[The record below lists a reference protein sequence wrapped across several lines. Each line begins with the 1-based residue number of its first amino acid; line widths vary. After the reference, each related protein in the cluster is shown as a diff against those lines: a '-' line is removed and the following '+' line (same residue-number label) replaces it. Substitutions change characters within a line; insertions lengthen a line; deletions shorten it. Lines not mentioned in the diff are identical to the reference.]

1 MQRVHF
7 LKIESE
13 LCHCELGF
21 QVMFLCLE
29 TLNKLSSDFSFLIY
43 LRFNLELV
51 SLVQLLILLIIKYI
65 LKVFLNLG
73 KSNIIE
79 DV

>member
-1 MQRVHF
+1 
-7 LKIESE
+7 
-13 LCHCELGF
+13 
-21 QVMFLCLE
+21 MFLCLE

-43 LRFNLELV
+43 LGFDLELV
-51 SLVQLLILLIIKYI
+51 SLVKLLILLIIKDI
-65 LKVFLNLG
+65 FKVFLNLG